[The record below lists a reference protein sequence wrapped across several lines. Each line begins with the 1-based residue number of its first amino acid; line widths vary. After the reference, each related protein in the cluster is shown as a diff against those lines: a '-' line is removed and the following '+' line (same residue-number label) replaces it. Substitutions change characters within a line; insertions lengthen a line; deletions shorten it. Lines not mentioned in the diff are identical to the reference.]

1 MPDLT
6 INFFTRM
13 ENMHIIEIIDIKRIV
28 ILFLSP
34 QRAKYIDILKLKNVI
49 VTNSLEKHR
58 KQRKPQLKRF
68 CKHVSIFLE
77 GTKMLL
83 FVTPQ

>member
-34 QRAKYIDILKLKNVI
+34 QRAKYIDILN
-49 VTNSLEKHR
+49 
-58 KQRKPQLKRF
+58 
-68 CKHVSIFLE
+68 
-77 GTKMLL
+77 
-83 FVTPQ
+83 